1 MKEKLLI
8 IGCSL
13 LALFMLIS
21 YTGCS
26 SDNGEDIVTPE
37 SPEDGDNETLD
48 YNTICFYYDWYGN
61 EEFDGGMSHW
71 AHAIAP
77 NPNGGSSPGTIP
89 GTEGNIASNF
99 YPELGRYSNRDPEI
113 VKKHMEMFQKA
124 RIGVAAVSWWNEKT
138 AAEADKNQLLLD
150 EAQKVGV
157 KVCFH
162 LEPYSGRNPENLKE
176 NMKKLIDKYGNH
188 PAFYKVDGKPMF
200 FIYDSYNI
208 EAEEWAK
215 LLSPNGAITIRNTAY
230 DSYVIGLWLD
240 NVGKQGPVILNSH
253 FDGFYTY
260 FSSLGFNYGSTPTNW
275 NTMQKWAENNNKIF
289 IPSVGPGYID
299 TRIRPWNTPA
309 TRNRNNGRY
318 YDVMYGKAIESKASF
333 ISITSFNEWHEGS
346 QIEPA
351 TPYTGS
357 AFTYLDYESL
367 APDYY
372 LTRTAHW
379 IKEFRKSRN

>member
-8 IGCSL
+8 ISCIMISL
-13 LALFMLIS
+13 FLLVS

-26 SDNGEDIVTPE
+26 SDDGEDIVNPE
-37 SPEDGDNETLD
+37 PPEEEDDDALD

-61 EEFDGGMSHW
+61 QEFDGGMSHW
-71 AHAIAP
+71 SHTIIP
-77 NPNGGSSPGTIP
+77 NPNGGSNLGSIP

-113 VKKHMEMFQKA
+113 VKKHMEMFKKA

-138 AAEADKNQLLLD
+138 TAEAEKNQLLLD

-176 NMKKLIDKYGNH
+176 NMKKLIDKYGSH
-188 PAFYKVDGKPMF
+188 PAFYKVNGKPMF

-208 EAEEWAK
+208 EPEEWAK
-215 LLSPNGAITIRNTAY
+215 LLSPSGAITIRNTTY

-240 NVGKQGPVILNSH
+240 NVDKQAPIILNSH

-260 FSSLGFNYGSTPTNW
+260 FASLGFNYGSTPTNW
-275 NTMQKWAENNNKIF
+275 NTMQKWANDNGKIF

-299 TRIRPWNTPA
+299 TRIRPWNNSA
-309 TRNRNNGRY
+309 TRNRNNG
-318 YDVMYGKAIESKASF
+318 
-333 ISITSFNEWHEGS
+333 
-346 QIEPA
+346 
-351 TPYTGS
+351 
-357 AFTYLDYESL
+357 
-367 APDYY
+367 
-372 LTRTAHW
+372 
-379 IKEFRKSRN
+379 

>member
-8 IGCSL
+8 ISCIMISL
-13 LALFMLIS
+13 FLLVS

-26 SDNGEDIVTPE
+26 SDDGEDIVNPE
-37 SPEDGDNETLD
+37 PPEEEDDDALD

-61 EEFDGGMSHW
+61 QEFDGGMSHW
-71 AHAIAP
+71 SHTIIP
-77 NPNGGSSPGTIP
+77 NPNGGSNLGSIP

-99 YPELGRYSNRDPEI
+99 YPKLGRYSNRDPEI
-113 VKKHMEMFQKA
+113 VKKHMEMFKKA

-138 AAEADKNQLLLD
+138 TAEAEKNQLLLD

-176 NMKKLIDKYGNH
+176 NMKKLIDKYGSH
-188 PAFYKVDGKPMF
+188 PAFYKVNGKPMF

-208 EAEEWAK
+208 EPEEWAK
-215 LLSPNGAITIRNTAY
+215 LLSPSGAITIRNTTY

-240 NVGKQGPVILNSH
+240 NVDKQAPIILNSH

-260 FSSLGFNYGSTPTNW
+260 FASLGFNYGSTPTNW
-275 NTMQKWAENNNKIF
+275 NTMQKWANDNGKIF

-299 TRIRPWNTPA
+299 TRIRPWNNSA
-309 TRNRNNGRY
+309 TRNRNNGKY
-318 YDVMYGKAIESKASF
+318 YDVMYEKAIESNVSF

-351 TPYTGS
+351 VPYAGS
-357 AFTYLDYESL
+357 AFTYLDYGNL
-367 APDYY
+367 ASDFY
-372 LTRTAHW
+372 LTRTAYW
-379 IKEFRKSRN
+379 IKEFRKR

>member
-8 IGCSL
+8 ISCIMISL
-13 LALFMLIS
+13 FLLVS

-26 SDNGEDIVTPE
+26 SDDGEDIVNPE
-37 SPEDGDNETLD
+37 PPEEEDDDALD

-61 EEFDGGMSHW
+61 QEFDGGMSHW
-71 AHAIAP
+71 SHTIIP
-77 NPNGGSSPGTIP
+77 NPNGGSNLGSIP

-113 VKKHMEMFQKA
+113 VKKHMEMFKKA

-138 AAEADKNQLLLD
+138 TAEAEKNQLLLD

-176 NMKKLIDKYGNH
+176 NMKKLIDKYGSH
-188 PAFYKVDGKPMF
+188 PAFYKVNGKPMF

-208 EAEEWAK
+208 EPEEWAK
-215 LLSPNGAITIRNTAY
+215 LLSPSGAITIRNTTY

-240 NVGKQGPVILNSH
+240 NVDKQAPIILNSH

-260 FSSLGFNYGSTPTNW
+260 FASLGFNYGSTPTNW
-275 NTMQKWAENNNKIF
+275 NTMQKWANDNGKIF

-299 TRIRPWNTPA
+299 TRIRPWNNSA
-309 TRNRNNGRY
+309 TRNRNNGKY
-318 YDVMYGKAIESKASF
+318 YDVMYEKAIESNVSF

-351 TPYTGS
+351 VPYAGS
-357 AFTYLDYESL
+357 AFTYLDYGNL
-367 APDYY
+367 ASDFY
-372 LTRTAHW
+372 LTRTAYW
-379 IKEFRKSRN
+379 IKEFRKR